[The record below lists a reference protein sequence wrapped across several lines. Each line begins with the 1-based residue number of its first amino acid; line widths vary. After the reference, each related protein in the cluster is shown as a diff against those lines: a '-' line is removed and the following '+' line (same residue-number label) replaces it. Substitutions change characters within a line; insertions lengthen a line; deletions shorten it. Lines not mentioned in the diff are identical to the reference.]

1 MKKIFYLISILT
13 ITIAFSSCKEEL
25 EIWDSETLEYSGR
38 FVVDLYT
45 DDMTELIDDGYEFR
59 IYNTSANV
67 ANEVWIDDIDGMF
80 PLKSK
85 FMFTGNS
92 GAFKSSSEEFTKL
105 TDNIL
110 STYKLPTP
118 APTAL
123 SQTKSVVGK
132 EYVKAVVL
140 EGKILPLAATTVG
153 GNKSDSIYMKVKL
166 YSGTANYTS
175 IEVPLA
181 LRKDPEKAEFKWKF
195 ESSTVDAALDETY
208 AISGHRYS
216 GMPEDR

>member
-1 MKKIFYLISILT
+1 MKKIYYLICILT
-13 ITIAFSSCKEEL
+13 LGIAFSSCQEEL

-38 FVVDLYT
+38 FIVDLYT

-59 IYNTSANV
+59 IYNTSANIT
-67 ANEVWIDDIDGMF
+67 NEVWIDDLDGMF

-92 GAFKSSSEEFTKL
+92 SSFKSESEDFTKL
-105 TDNIL
+105 TNNTK
-110 STYKLPTP
+110 STEALPKT

-123 SQTKSVVGK
+123 GQSISVAEK
-132 EYVKAVVL
+132 EYIKAVVL
-140 EGKILPLAATTVG
+140 DGKILPMAATTVG
-153 GNKSDSIYMKVKL
+153 GNKTDSIYMKVKL
-166 YSGTANYTS
+166 YSGTAKYNS
-175 IEVPLA
+175 FEVPLP

-195 ESSTVDAALDETY
+195 ESATVDAALDETY